1 MGGFRRLSNNRRCR
15 ISIITGRRR
24 ESCGTKR
31 ILGYLDRV
39 AINSLWSSVVKYK
52 ILSFAAPHVVVEY
65 STDDDQ
71 HKALLNVRID
81 KKLDGTLPQGAEL
94 DEYIMSFCP
103 QLPPVDPYDG
113 VDWSGI
119 SALVPPTPIA
129 EARSRAELA
138 IDSAASSA
146 RGRFISSGVGQDAV
160 YVVKGQQAEA
170 FAASGFN
177 GDPPAYI
184 AAEAAATGVTPMV
197 AAQTILGLRD
207 AWNNLIGP
215 AIESQ
220 RIGGKKLVREATTV
234 EEVDARMRA
243 ATLALEEI
251 RP

>member
-1 MGGFRRLSNNRRCR
+1 MRVTIVPEDHYIAVDSRGLNFDFPADANIHAIQWDGASGVVEQKVGGSRPATLEEVQSFVDLWEAERARVDAPPPPPPPITLSAA
-15 ISIITGRRR
+15 
-24 ESCGTKR
+24 
-31 ILGYLDRV
+31 ILGAER
-39 AINSLWSSVVKYK
+39 S
-52 ILSFAAPHVVVEY
+52 
-65 STDDDQ
+65 
-71 HKALLNVRID
+71 ID
-81 KKLDGTLPQGAEL
+81 L
-94 DEYIMSFCP
+94 
-103 QLPPVDPYDG
+103 
-113 VDWSGI
+113 
-119 SALVPPTPIA
+119 
-129 EARSRAELA
+129 
-138 IDSAASSA
+138 AASNA
-146 RGRFISSGVGQDAV
+146 RARFISSGVGQDAV

-170 FAASGFN
+170 FAAAGFN

-243 ATLALEEI
+243 ATLALQEI

>member
-1 MGGFRRLSNNRRCR
+1 MEHKIVAFNAE
-15 ISIITGRRR
+15 TG
-24 ESCGTKR
+24 SAT
-31 ILGYLDRV
+31 
-39 AINSLWSSVVKYK
+39 VKFWTEAYPSG
-52 ILSFAAPHVVVEY
+52 L
-65 STDDDQ
+65 
-71 HKALLNVRID
+71 LLNVDI
-81 KKLDGTLPQGAEL
+81 PVENGA
-94 DEYIMSFCP
+94 YISGEALNSLIQSFAP
-103 QLPPVDPYDG
+103 VGQIARLVALRDNPPSAAGIVVDPDPLPPPPSDELPPDPILDATLL
-113 VDWSGI
+113 DAI
-119 SALVPPTPIA
+119 KFA
-129 EARSRAELA
+129 ETS
-138 IDSAASSA
+138 IDRAASSA
-146 RGRFISSGVGQDAV
+146 RARFISSGVGQDAV

-170 FAASGFN
+170 FAAAGFN

-243 ATLALEEI
+243 ATLALQEI

>member
-1 MGGFRRLSNNRRCR
+1 M
-15 ISIITGRRR
+15 
-24 ESCGTKR
+24 
-31 ILGYLDRV
+31 
-39 AINSLWSSVVKYK
+39 KYK
-52 ILSFAAPHVVVEY
+52 IVSFTAPHVVVEY
-65 STDDDQ
+65 STDDDL
-71 HKALLNVRID
+71 HKAYLNVRID

-94 DEYIMSFCP
+94 DAYIMSFCP
-103 QLPPVDPYDG
+103 QLPPVDPYEG
-113 VDWSGI
+113 VDWSSI
-119 SALVPPTPIA
+119 EAVVEPIAPVEPTPTYTPTLDESKAMA
-129 EARSRAELA
+129 EDTIDAHAA
-138 IDSAASSA
+138 IA
-146 RGRFISSGVGQDAV
+146 RGRFISSGTGQDAV

-170 FAASGFN
+170 FAAAGFN

-234 EEVDARMRA
+234 EEVYARMRA
-243 ATLALEEI
+243 ATLALQEI